1 MSAQE
6 PELGRIVRDYS
17 SMVQGALLRL
27 GVGPHQLEDAAQEV
41 FLVLS
46 RRFEEFDTQRSLAS
60 WLWGIARGVASTHRR
75 SLRRRRRLANSV
87 SAEPRREQVSL
98 DDTIAQKQARDMLRA
113 FLASLDE
120 DKCAVFVLAEI
131 EGCSGPEIAAR
142 LDVNLNT
149 VYARLRAAR
158 RRFDSAAE
166 EHRQRAAVASAWFG
180 LRLGM
185 PKVATASLS
194 TVMAAAVVV
203 PSMDTV
209 LDPPRVHVLEVS
221 HPKEAAKPVAATRK
235 PSKLAKVQVERDAPP
250 MPKTIP
256 TLALAAALTA
266 PVAVQAKAPA
276 KKTPVSTSDQDA
288 DDAALVA
295 NMETRE
301 YIFDEDTVDG
311 EGHGPAGENITARVS
326 VHHQSLIRIR
336 GHFISELITLATD
349 I

>member
-6 PELGRIVRDYS
+6 PELERIVRDYS

-46 RRFEEFDTQRSLAS
+46 RRFEEFDAQRSLAS

-75 SLRRRRRLANSV
+75 SRRRRRRLVTSV
-87 SAEPRREQVSL
+87 SAEPRRPQASL
-98 DDTIAQKQARDMLRA
+98 DDAIAHSQARDMLRG

-158 RRFDSAAE
+158 RRFDSAVE
-166 EHRQRAAVASAWFG
+166 DHRQRAAVASAWFG
-180 LRLGM
+180 LRFAM

-203 PSMDTV
+203 PS
-209 LDPPRVHVLEVS
+209 LDMVSEAPRGRVAQASQSQSSFE
-221 HPKEAAKPVAATRK
+221 PVAIARN
-235 PSKLAKVQVERDAPP
+235 PPEPAKVKVERDASP

-256 TLALAAALTA
+256 TLALAAALAVPALAQAQA
-266 PVAVQAKAPA
+266 PT
-276 KKTPVSTSDQDA
+276 KKNTVSSSDQDA
-288 DDAALVA
+288 DEAALV
-295 NMETRE
+295 NLETRE
-301 YIFDEDTVDG
+301 YIFDGETVDG

>member
-1 MSAQE
+1 MSAGE
-6 PELGRIVRDYS
+6 PELERIVRDYS

-75 SLRRRRRLANSV
+75 SLSRRRRLASSV
-87 SAEPRREQVSL
+87 SAEPRQEQPSL
-98 DDTIAQKQARDMLRA
+98 DDTIAQSQAREMLRA
-113 FLASLDE
+113 FLESLDA

-158 RRFDSAAE
+158 RRFDTAVE
-166 EHRQRAAVASAWFG
+166 ERRQRAAVASAWFG
-180 LRLGM
+180 LRFGM

-203 PSMDTV
+203 PSMDMA
-209 LDPPRVHVLEVS
+209 LDPPRSHVLEVS
-221 HPKEAAKPVAATRK
+221 KTRDTIETVAVARNSAE
-235 PSKLAKVQVERDAPP
+235 PAKVKVERDASP

-256 TLALAAALTA
+256 TLALAAALTVPA
-266 PVAVQAKAPA
+266 VAKANAPA
-276 KKTPVSTSDQDA
+276 KKTPVTSSDQDA

-295 NMETRE
+295 NMETRA
-301 YIFDEDTVDG
+301 YIFDEDNVDG
-311 EGHGPAGENITARVS
+311 QGHGLAGENITARVS

>member
-1 MSAQE
+1 MSEQDPGLE
-6 PELGRIVRDYS
+6 RIVRDYS
-17 SMVQGALLRL
+17 SMVQAALLRL
-27 GVGPHQLEDAAQEV
+27 GVDPHQLEDAAQEV
-41 FLVLS
+41 FLVLF
-46 RRFEEFDTQRSLAS
+46 RRFEDFDEQRSLAS

-75 SLRRRRRLANSV
+75 SLSRRRRLAASV
-87 SAEPRREQVSL
+87 SVEPRRDQASL
-98 DDTIAQKQARDMLRA
+98 DDSLARAQARDMLRA

-158 RRFDSAAE
+158 RRFDVAVE
-166 EHRQRAAVASAWFG
+166 ERRKGVAVASAWFG
-180 LRLGM
+180 LRWGM

-203 PSMDTV
+203 PSLGMV
-209 LDPPRVHVLEVS
+209 VDPPKVGVLEMPSPESVIE
-221 HPKEAAKPVAATRK
+221 PAAIAQKTARP
-235 PSKLAKVQVERDAPP
+235 AKVKVERDASP

-256 TLALAAALTA
+256 TLALATALTV
-266 PVAVQAKAPA
+266 PVVAHAKAPA
-276 KKTPVSTSDQDA
+276 KKNTVVATDQDA
-288 DDAALVA
+288 DEAALVE
-295 NMETRE
+295 NLETRE
-301 YIFDEDTVDG
+301 YIFGNETVDG
-311 EGHGPAGENITARVS
+311 EGNGPAGENITARVN